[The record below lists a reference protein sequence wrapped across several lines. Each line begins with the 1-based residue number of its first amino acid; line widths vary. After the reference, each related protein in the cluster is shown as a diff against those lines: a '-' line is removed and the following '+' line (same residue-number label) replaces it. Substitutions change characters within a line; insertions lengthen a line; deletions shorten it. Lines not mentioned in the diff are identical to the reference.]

1 MFTARSNP
9 TKGLLGVGTQPKQ
22 SLPKHIQR
30 ALSLRP
36 ETTMLI
42 SNLDAAAKNADDML
56 KIAFANPLT
65 RGRYQR
71 EILEATSPKE
81 LDEITHRVNQSIA
94 DSVSKQ
100 NPQLEIDVQIWCN
113 KRSLYCRNTTTKKL
127 FSGSNGGAIAFPEL
141 KQELDIQIIKDLKER
156 NKNLV
161 LK

>member
-9 TKGLLGVGTQPKQ
+9 TKGLLGVGTQLKQ

-71 EILEATSPKE
+71 EILEATSQKE

-100 NPQLEIDVQIWCN
+100 NPQLEIDVQDLVQQEEAYTAEIQQQE
-113 KRSLYCRNTTTKKL
+113 T
-127 FSGSNGGAIAFPEL
+127 FS
-141 KQELDIQIIKDLKER
+141 Q
-156 NKNLV
+156 V
-161 LK
+161 LMVV

>member
-9 TKGLLGVGTQPKQ
+9 TKGLLGVGTQLKQ

-42 SNLDAAAKNADDML
+42 SNLDAAAKNADML

-71 EILEATSPKE
+71 DIRSY
-81 LDEITHRVNQSIA
+81 I
-94 DSVSKQ
+94 SK
-100 NPQLEIDVQIWCN
+100 
-113 KRSLYCRNTTTKKL
+113 RTR
-127 FSGSNGGAIAFPEL
+127 
-141 KQELDIQIIKDLKER
+141 
-156 NKNLV
+156 
-161 LK
+161 